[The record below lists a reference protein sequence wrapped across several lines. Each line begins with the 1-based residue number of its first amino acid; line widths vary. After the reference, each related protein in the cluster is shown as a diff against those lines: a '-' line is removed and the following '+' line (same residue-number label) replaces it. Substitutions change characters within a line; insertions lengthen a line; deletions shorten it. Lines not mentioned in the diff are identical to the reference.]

1 MVSVPRLLFPLVL
14 GAVLLSVAPAP
25 ATAQADL
32 AALWSALAQPAF
44 DPNQV
49 AVAGNV
55 ELRRDAATLTLINGR
70 LALSQALGPPGSERV
85 VAAAFK
91 GSGCLRFAPT
101 LPLEKQQLAFHSGQ
115 EVLEAEFTEAV
126 LLFTDN
132 TLEEL
137 AAQVNFG
144 SGDPSELQK
153 LYRSRNKY
161 WTKYGLN
168 WEPRLL
174 KALLADRP
182 ERHALFVAELKT
194 RKHGWLTLVVDATDP
209 EDVALFRFEPRRAFT
224 VWSSFPSGGRRPQEV
239 FADPLAHHE
248 YLIRSYR
255 LDVTVEKNTKL
266 EAEAEVKLEMRHD
279 GERVLLFD
287 LDPNLRVSEVTNAA
301 GQPLVFFQ
309 PRDPKDDY
317 FLGDYLV
324 VVAPEAFPLGPNAL
338 RVRYAGKRV
347 VRKMGGG
354 NFFCQSFGWYPTYGA
369 DEFAARVDFDLTLR
383 VPKKYEA
390 VATGQKVEDY
400 KQDKYRITRWKSG
413 LPLAVAGFAFGD
425 YKVFTETV
433 GDTQVEIYANK
444 NPDDMLSFFER
455 VARSPGTILIDPSDP
470 SGRDPTVM
478 SGEGPKAP
486 MMVLGSLA
494 PGRLAK
500 VMASEVGNSLR
511 LMEEYFGPY
520 PYKKLAVTN
529 LPGSY
534 SYGQGWPSLLYVWA
548 ISFLDSTQR
557 QQLGITDHVR
567 LTDFFR
573 AHETSHQWWGH
584 AVGWKSYHDQ
594 WLSEGFAEFS
604 GMLYAQKRRNPGEYF
619 RLLRENRDSLR
630 VRDPGG
636 AVYEQIGP
644 IYAGIR
650 LSSADH
656 PGGYNQ
662 VVYAKGG
669 WVLHMLQQMLYDP
682 RNREQ
687 PDHRFI
693 AMMQE
698 FTKTYFNQPAS
709 TEDFKRIVEK
719 HMTPQMD
726 LDGNRRMDWFFNQW
740 VYGTGI
746 PHYDFSYSIVPQ
758 PDSNTFLLKGRLRQ
772 RRVPD
777 SFKMPVPVYLHQGK
791 KMFRAGWIVTT
802 GPETPFEVRLPFK
815 PDKVTINEWE
825 DILCTMSHK

>member
-14 GAVLLSVAPAP
+14 AAVLLSAAPAP

-49 AVAGNV
+49 AVAENV

-91 GSGCLRFAPT
+91 GSGRLRFAPT

-174 KALLADRP
+174 KALLAARP
-182 ERHALFVAELKT
+182 ERHALFVAELNT
-194 RKHGWLTLVVDATDP
+194 RKHGWLTLVVDATELEEVSLYRFDP
-209 EDVALFRFEPRRAFT
+209 GRRA
-224 VWSSFPSGGRRPQEV
+224 VSIWSMFPAGGRRPQEV
-239 FADPLAHHE
+239 FADPLARHE
-248 YLIRSYR
+248 YRIESYT
-255 LDVTVEKNTKL
+255 LDITVEKSTRL
-266 EAEAEVKLEMRHD
+266 EAEAEVNLVMRHD
-279 GERVLLFD
+279 GERVLLLA
-287 LDPNLRVSEVTNAA
+287 LDPNLRVTEVANAA
-301 GQPLVFFQ
+301 GQPLTFFQ

-317 FLGDYLV
+317 FLGDYV
-324 VVAPEAFPLGPNAL
+324 VVVTPETFPLGPNTL
-338 RVRYAGKRV
+338 RLRYGGKRI
-347 VRKMGGG
+347 VRKEGAGT
-354 NFFCQSFGWYPTYGA
+354 FFCQSWGWYPTYGA

-383 VPKKYEA
+383 VPKKYRA
-390 VATGQKVEDY
+390 VATGQKVKEY
-400 KQDKYRITRWKSG
+400 QEGKYRITRWKSG

-425 YKVFTETV
+425 YKVHTETV

-444 NPDDMLSFFER
+444 DPDDLLRSVEIYSRGSARLSESGPR
-455 VARSPGTILIDPSDP
+455 TPSLQNPSWVPPRPVA
-470 SGRDPTVM
+470 
-478 SGEGPKAP
+478 
-486 MMVLGSLA
+486 LGSLA

-511 LMEEYFGPY
+511 LFERYFGSY
-520 PYKKLAVTN
+520 PYKKLAVAN
-529 LPGSY
+529 IPALY

-557 QQLGITDHVR
+557 QQLGITDHVW

-619 RLLRENRDSLR
+619 RLLRENRDRLR

-669 WVLHMLQQMLYDP
+669 WALHMLRQMLYDP